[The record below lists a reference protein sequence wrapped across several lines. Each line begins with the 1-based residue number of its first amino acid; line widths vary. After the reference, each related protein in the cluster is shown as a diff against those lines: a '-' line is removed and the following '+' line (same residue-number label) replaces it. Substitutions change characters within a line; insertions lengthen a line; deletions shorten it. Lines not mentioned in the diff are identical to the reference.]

1 MQVMYTKLINR
12 KNIAKHAISEQLD
25 LSCKVSITTDKTLK
39 QFAV

>member
-12 KNIAKHAISEQLD
+12 KNIAKHAVSEQLD
-25 LSCKVSITTDKTLK
+25 PSCKVSITTDKTLK